1 MKHFSPPAAFILVC
15 LFVWLVF
22 DNLALG
28 LIGGLLASG
37 AAAKASRG

>member
-1 MKHFSPPAAFILVC
+1 MKHLSPPAAFVLVW

-28 LIGGLLASG
+28 LIFGLLAAG